1 MKSIEVIYC
10 FKHSCVFFFSVVED
24 SNLLGFFRGD
34 FSSGWYVAPAALLG
48 LVLVVL
54 LSIVCLC
61 RKRRAEKRLV
71 TF

>member
-1 MKSIEVIYC
+1 M
-10 FKHSCVFFFSVVED
+10 FFFSVVED

-34 FSSGWYVAPAALLG
+34 FSSGWYVALAALLG